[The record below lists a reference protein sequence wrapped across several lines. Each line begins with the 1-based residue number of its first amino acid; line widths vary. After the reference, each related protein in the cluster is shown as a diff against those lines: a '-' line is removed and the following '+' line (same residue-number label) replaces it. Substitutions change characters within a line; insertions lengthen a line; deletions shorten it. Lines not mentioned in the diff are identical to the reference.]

1 MIFVISVL
9 ATYIYEAK
17 LFKEENQIYMINRN
31 GVIAF
36 LVITILFV
44 VFTFITPELGIF
56 LDPTTNT
63 YGM

>member
-1 MIFVISVL
+1 
-9 ATYIYEAK
+9 
-17 LFKEENQIYMINRN
+17 MINRN

-36 LVITILFV
+36 LVIAILFG